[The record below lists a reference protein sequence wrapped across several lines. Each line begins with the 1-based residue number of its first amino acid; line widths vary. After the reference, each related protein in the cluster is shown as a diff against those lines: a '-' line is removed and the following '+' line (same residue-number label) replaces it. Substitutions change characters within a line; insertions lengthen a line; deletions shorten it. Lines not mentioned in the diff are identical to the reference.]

1 VTPLFQSFYQLLD
14 NALTDG
20 VNSVIASGLA
30 YAAQPLR
37 YLLAIYIGIIG
48 FLALTGQ
55 AEEPFR
61 VLVVRVVR
69 ASFVV
74 YILTASVYNQYVH
87 QFFMNGLPN
96 SFARAI
102 NHTNGAGAS
111 ARQFDLIW
119 SATMHQTAA
128 VLQQATGLTNI
139 GTRIL
144 SYIAQGLIGVALGI
158 SFIVWEMARA
168 LLGVVIAIGPF
179 IIAGY
184 LFDATRPIVE
194 RWIGKLVSLIIL
206 QLTVSILLQF
216 LLKGQNQYMLAVQNS
231 INGDGLDQRVMTLL
245 QIAVFFLMCAF
256 LMVMLP
262 GVAYSIGSGIAFST
276 SGLVGAV
283 TRAPGRVLTA
293 VRGRS

>member
-14 NALTDG
+14 NALTNG
-20 VNSVIASGLA
+20 LSNVIASGLS

-37 YLLAIYIGIIG
+37 YLLAIYIGVVG
-48 FLALTGQ
+48 YLALTGQ

-74 YILTASVYNQYVH
+74 YILTASVFNQYVY

-96 SFARAI
+96 SFAQAI
-102 NHTNGAGAS
+102 NHTSGADAS
-111 ARQFDLIW
+111 AQQFDQIW

-144 SYIAQGLIGVALGI
+144 SYIAQGLIGIALAI
-158 SFIVWEMARA
+158 SFVVWEMGRT

-184 LFDATRPIVE
+184 LFETTRPIVE
-194 RWIGKLVSLIIL
+194 RWIGKLVSLVIL
-206 QLTVSILLQF
+206 QLAVSILLQV
-216 LLKGQNQYMLAVQNS
+216 LLKGQNQYMLAVQNA
-231 INGDGLDQRVMTLL
+231 ITGDGVDQRIMTLL

-262 GVAYSIGSGIAFST
+262 GVAYSIGGTGIAFNT
-276 SGLVGAV
+276 SGIVGAV
-283 TRAPGRVLTA
+283 ARAPGRILS
-293 VRGRS
+293 RLGGR